1 MPVSRSEA
9 LAAARKLLRMFG
21 SAPDPRRRAREFYS
35 ELAQAEGWTAH
46 EQSAIEGFGA
56 WVLGAPP
63 TAELRLRAE
72 HLFAALADDRPATEQ
87 PVFRRRR
94 GPPSTLAS
102 RATNTPSAARTST
115 GKRF

>member
-35 ELAQAEGWTAH
+35 ELA
-46 EQSAIEGFGA
+46 QSAIEGFGA

>member
-35 ELAQAEGWTAH
+35 ELAQADGWTSH
-46 EQSAIEGFGA
+46 EQNAIEGFGA
-56 WVLGAPP
+56 WVLDAPP

-72 HLFAALADDRPATEQ
+72 QLFAMLTDD
-87 PVFRRRR
+87 
-94 GPPSTLAS
+94 
-102 RATNTPSAARTST
+102 
-115 GKRF
+115 